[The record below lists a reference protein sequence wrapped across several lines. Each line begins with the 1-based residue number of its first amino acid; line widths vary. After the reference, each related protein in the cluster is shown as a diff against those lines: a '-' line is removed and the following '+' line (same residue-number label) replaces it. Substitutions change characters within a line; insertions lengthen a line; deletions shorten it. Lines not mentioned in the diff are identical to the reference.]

1 VNKVG
6 SLENFN
12 RSLTRLRQDRRK
24 AENVLLDDIEND
36 VVQKEK
42 FLTE

>member
-1 VNKVG
+1 MNKVG